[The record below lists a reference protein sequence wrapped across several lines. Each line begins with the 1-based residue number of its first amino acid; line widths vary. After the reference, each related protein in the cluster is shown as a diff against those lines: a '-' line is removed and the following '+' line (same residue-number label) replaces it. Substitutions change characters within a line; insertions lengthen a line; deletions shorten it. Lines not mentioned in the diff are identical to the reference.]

1 MTDKASALEAA
12 RRILKGSSEP
22 WWDEIDFKL
31 VARAYIKQH
40 EALEKIAGQELTADM
55 SVDDQLGGDFEGAYD
70 HIIELA
76 RATLTTDS
84 DKKG

>member
-1 MTDKASALEAA
+1 MSN
-12 RRILKGSSEP
+12 
-22 WWDEIDFKL
+22 DELDGTL
-31 VARAYIKQH
+31 ARAIDAYH
-40 EALEKIAGQELTADM
+40 ADHPDPIAGQELTADM